1 MIELLNIVAP
11 VAMAIF
17 IVGVGLRLGRFTW
30 ALVTKRRFRGVSPT
44 FESPPPRM
52 GVIPAL
58 YAVLFG
64 PFNHF
69 YKRANPVWGRGYLF
83 YHVAII
89 TEVIGYTIS
98 ALIVFAHVIVGRPV
112 PDVSL
117 HLAESFN
124 YSPANLL
131 AIIFGNGE
139 HLQAHFLF
147 GEFGSLFIGVTWIAV
162 GFAVVG
168 NLHLMVAL
176 VRKWSGAVVG
186 DIDRAAQ
193 GIRTPGRYAWDRIVV
208 RTIIFCIIWTELFA
222 RLHLVPGIVY
232 LHALLGL
239 TLFVLLPFT
248 YLFHIVYNFLAVFYA
263 VRRRMARTIA

>member
-1 MIELLNIVAP
+1 MIELLNVVAP
-11 VAMAIF
+11 LAIAIF
-17 IVGVGLRLGRFTW
+17 VVGVGLRLGRFAW
-30 ALVTKRRFRGVSPT
+30 ALVTKRHFRGVSPT
-44 FESPPPRM
+44 FESSPPRM

-69 YKRANPVWGRGYLF
+69 YKRANPVWGRGYLL

-98 ALIVFAHVIVGRPV
+98 ALIVFANIVVGRPV

-147 GEFGSLFIGVTWIAV
+147 GEFGSLFIGITWIAV

-176 VRKWSGAVVG
+176 VRKWSGAVVSEL
-186 DIDRAAQ
+186 I
-193 GIRTPGRYAWDRIVV
+193 GRRRV
-208 RTIIFCIIWTELFA
+208 
-222 RLHLVPGIVY
+222 
-232 LHALLGL
+232 
-239 TLFVLLPFT
+239 FVLLVVTPGIGSLCAP
-248 YLFHIVYNFLAVFYA
+248 LFSALSGQSCLPVYTSCPVLSIC
-263 VRRRMARTIA
+263 MPSLG